1 MSLREDED
9 DDDDE
14 GMMLQLQQGLN
25 VVADGNIKEEIIV
38 MQIYGTR

>member
-1 MSLREDED
+1 MSLREDE

-38 MQIYGTR
+38 MQIYETR

>member
-1 MSLREDED
+1 MSLREDE
-9 DDDDE
+9 DDDE

-38 MQIYGTR
+38 MQIYETR